1 MPINPLNR
9 PASQLFSKLP
19 LRTVLIVPFV
29 LQMVSAVGL
38 VGYLSFKS
46 GQESVEDLANQLIQQ
61 VGERISDRLTDY
73 LNAPQNAVA
82 ANHLAV
88 EQGML
93 NLNDTKQLRQQLWQQ
108 TILNPTLQS
117 SFFVNELGE
126 QIGYGRL
133 MSEEFVQ
140 QVTRVT
146 GEKFSIGTPF
156 FNSLKNTDAGKLKYY
171 SVDSKGNPV
180 KLLSTVPVDNRKTVW
195 YRQAKASK
203 KQTWSPIVVFNV
215 MPTLGIFA
223 LSPIKDAGGKW
234 RGVFTSNYGLSAIST
249 FLDRLYF
256 SPSGQTFIIER
267 SGNLVATSTLE
278 TPFVKHAKQQPTRL
292 LAANSQDIRTRDIA
306 RELVNRFGNLSSL
319 QTAQQFIVASKG
331 DGVPPSPVLRQ
342 FVRVTPYRDARGLD
356 WLIVVVVPE
365 SDFMAHIQANT
376 RNTLCLCAATLVLA
390 SAIGLLTSRWVT
402 KPILRL
408 NTAAKNLGKG
418 EWDQPLEIRRLDEVG
433 ELANSFNLMAA
444 QLQQAFAEQ
453 KSLTEALAQRES
465 QLKQFMEAIPAGI
478 SIHDVSGK
486 VVYLNQTGKRLLGVA
501 NIPEATLQKMVEVYQ
516 IYRQN
521 QPYPTEELPAFRA
534 LRGETIFLDDLEV
547 HRDGEIIPFEVRAT
561 PIFDAG
567 GNIIYAINAFTDITQ
582 RKESE
587 KILTDYNRT
596 LATEVAERT
605 CALDR
610 ANELLQNEMAD
621 RQLLEQKLYSSTE
634 QIVKI
639 FESIGDI
646 ILIFEP
652 REKTIQIIAT
662 KGIFQYNYQTNQ
674 IDSIIEQFFQEE
686 SNEIYFA
693 QVLEALESQQTIS
706 FDYSLRINNQEVWF
720 AAKISPLSDRSVVWV
735 ARDISDRQL
744 AEARLLEAQKI
755 AHIGSW
761 EYDIAQATST
771 WSEELYRM
779 FELDPTQKPLATP
792 ELVER
797 FHPEDRSPYL
807 TMLEDRSIHKKSFE
821 LDLRLIR
828 RDRSI
833 TYMEVRGKP
842 VFDNK
847 GQLIRWFGTVL
858 DISDRKQAEAALRK
872 SAQREQA
879 IGRSIDRIRQ
889 SLDIDTIFQTTTSE
903 LRQALNCD
911 RVAIYRFNPDW
922 SGEFVA
928 ESMGEGWISVIQQSN
943 ELNLPNNLTA
953 DFSCAAK
960 TLQVSGKPVRDSY
973 LQGNQG
979 GTYDGDTCYRMVE
992 DIYAAGFSSCYI
1004 EVLEQFQTRAYIIT
1018 PIFCGSQLWGLL
1030 ASYQNSGPRSWREA
1044 EINIAL
1050 QIRTQ
1055 LEVALQQA
1063 QLLEATQQQAVQL
1076 QQIALA
1082 AESANLAKS
1091 TFLANMSHE
1100 LRTPLN
1106 AILGF
1111 SQLMQRSV
1119 GLNPEQQENIGIINR
1134 SGEHLL
1140 TLINQILDLAKIEAG
1155 RITLNPTDFQ
1165 LSRLLNE
1172 VEEMFK
1178 LQAREQQLELIFS
1191 YSSDIPKYVRAD
1203 RVKLHQVLINLLSNA
1218 IKFTKEGGIA
1228 LRVSLVAEP
1237 ENQQLPV
1244 DSYQLHF
1251 EIEDTGSGM
1260 TPDEL
1265 DQLFQAFVQTKT
1277 GENSQQGT
1285 GLGLAISQH
1294 FVKLMGGI
1302 ITVRSQVGS
1311 GTAFAFDIPVS
1322 AVDAANIQPVQPLR
1336 RAVALEPNQPRYR
1349 ILIVDDREDNS
1360 QLLLK
1365 ILAAFDFELKEA
1377 RNGAEAIEIWSSF
1390 EPHLIFM
1397 DMWMPVMDGYEATK
1411 RIKATVKGQATAIIA
1426 VSAASAEEARTVTVS
1441 DDSDDFIHKP
1451 FRDTEIFATLHK
1463 HLGVRYIYDEPDS
1476 VPEPTQ
1482 IEPPTPE
1489 NVAALPA
1496 DWLAALEKA
1505 TIECDL
1511 ELILSQ
1517 IELIRDRNH
1526 SLASALAALANE
1538 FQFNQI
1544 LALIRPETKGKGY

>member
-1 MPINPLNR
+1 MPIHPLNSP
-9 PASQLFSKLP
+9 PAELLSKVS

-29 LQMVSAVGL
+29 LLTVSAVGL

-46 GQESVEDLANQLIQQ
+46 SRESVEDLAQQLMEQ
-61 VGERISDRLTDY
+61 VGERIGDRLTNY

-82 ANHLAV
+82 ANRLAV
-88 EQGML
+88 EQATL
-93 NLNDTKQLRQQLWQQ
+93 NLNNTQQLRQKLWQQ
-108 TILNPTLQS
+108 IILNPTLQS
-117 SFFVNELGE
+117 SFFVNERGE

-140 QVTRVT
+140 QVTKVT
-146 GEKFSIGTPF
+146 GEKFSIGTRF
-156 FNSLKNTDAGKLKYY
+156 FSSMKSTDLGKMKYY
-171 SVDSKGNPV
+171 SVDSKGNPL
-180 KLLSTVPVDNRKTVW
+180 KLLYSIPMDNRETVW
-195 YRQAKASK
+195 FRQAKASN
-203 KQTWSPIVVFNV
+203 KQTWSPIVVFKV

-223 LSPIKDAGGKW
+223 VSPIKDASGKW

-256 SPSGQTFIIER
+256 SKSGQTFIMER

-278 TPFVKHAKQQPTRL
+278 TPFVKQGKQPPTRL
-292 LAANSQDIRTRDIA
+292 LATNSQDTRTRDIA
-306 RELVNRFGNLSSL
+306 RQLANGFANLNSLNRAEQFSL
-319 QTAQQFIVASKG
+319 TSKG
-331 DGVPPSPVLRQ
+331 SRQ
-342 FVRVTPYRDARGLD
+342 FVRVAPYGDAYGLD

-365 SDFMAHIQANT
+365 SDFMDRIQANT
-376 RNTLCLCAATLVLA
+376 RNTLYLCAGTLVLA
-390 SAIGLLTSRWVT
+390 IAIGLLTARWLT
-402 KPILRL
+402 QPILRL

-418 EWDQPLEIRRLDEVG
+418 EWHQPLEIRRFDELG
-433 ELANSFNLMAA
+433 DLTNSFNLMAA
-444 QLQQAFAEQ
+444 QLQQAFSEQ
-453 KSLTEALAQRES
+453 KSLTEALAQSES
-465 QLKQFMEAIPAGI
+465 QLKQFLEAIPAGI
-478 SIHDVSGK
+478 SIHDASGK
-486 VVYLNQTGKRLLGVA
+486 VVYLNPTAKRLLGVQ
-501 NIPEATLQKMVEVYQ
+501 NIPDATLEEMAEVYQ
-516 IYRQN
+516 IYHQN
-521 QPYPTEELPAFRA
+521 QSCPTEKIPAFRA
-534 LRGETIFLDDLEV
+534 LRGETVLVDDLEL
-547 HRDGEIIPFEVRAT
+547 HRDGEIIKLEVRAT

-567 GNIIYAINAFTDITQ
+567 GKIIYAINAFTDISG
-582 RKESE
+582 RKQSE
-587 KILTDYNRT
+587 KLLTDYNRT

-605 CALDR
+605 AALAR
-610 ANELLQNEMAD
+610 ANELLHEEVAERNFIE
-621 RQLLEQKLYSSTE
+621 LKLDSST
-634 QIVKI
+634 QKILKI
-639 FESIGDI
+639 FESIADI
-646 ILIFEP
+646 ILILELP
-652 REKTIQIIAT
+652 QKTIQVLPT
-662 KGIFQYNYQTNQ
+662 RGIFQDNNQTDRLESILEQ
-674 IDSIIEQFFQEE
+674 IF
-686 SNEIYFA
+686 NEGCQDIYFT
-693 QVLEALESQQTIS
+693 QVREALETQQTIN
-706 FDYSLRINNQEVWF
+706 FDYRMQINNQEVWF

-755 AHIGSW
+755 ARIGSW

-792 ELVER
+792 ELIER
-797 FHPEDRSPYL
+797 FHSEDRSLYL
-807 TMLEDRSIHKKSFE
+807 TMLQQRSIHKKSFE

-828 RDRSI
+828 RDGSL

-842 VFDNK
+842 VFDRK
-847 GQLIRWFGTVL
+847 GELIRWFGTVL
-858 DISDRKQAEAALRK
+858 DITAYKQAEAALRE

-903 LRQALNCD
+903 LRETLKCD

-928 ESMGEGWISVIQQSN
+928 ESKGESWISLMQQLV

-953 DFSCAAK
+953 DSRCVAK
-960 TLQVSGKPVRDSY
+960 SLQGSGEGVRDTY
-973 LQGNQG
+973 LQENQG
-979 GTYDGDTCYRMVE
+979 GIYNLGSAYRMVE
-992 DIYAAGFSSCYI
+992 DIYTAGFTSCYV
-1004 EVLEQFQTRAYIIT
+1004 EMLEQFQARSYIIC

-1030 ASYQNSGPRSWREA
+1030 ASYQNSGPRTWGEA

-1050 QIRTQ
+1050 QISTQ
-1055 LEVALQQA
+1055 LGVALQQA

-1076 QQIALA
+1076 QQAALA
-1082 AESANLAKS
+1082 AEAANLAKS

-1106 AILGF
+1106 SILGF

-1119 GLNPEQQENIGIINR
+1119 NLSREQQENIGIINR

-1155 RITLNPTDFQ
+1155 RTTLNPTDFQ

-1172 VEEMFK
+1172 VEEMFQ

-1191 YSSDIPKYVRAD
+1191 YSRNIPEYLHAD
-1203 RVKLHQVLINLLSNA
+1203 QVKLRQVLINLLSNA

-1228 LRVSLVAEP
+1228 VRVSSVIEQ
-1237 ENQQLPV
+1237 ENQQLPIN
-1244 DSYQLHF
+1244 YKLHF
-1251 EIEDTGSGM
+1251 EIEDTGCGM
-1260 TPDEL
+1260 APDEL

-1277 GENSQQGT
+1277 GEKSQQGT

-1294 FVKLMGGI
+1294 FVKLMGDI
-1302 ITVRSQVGS
+1302 ITVRSKVGH
-1311 GTAFAFDIPVS
+1311 GTTFAFDIPVS
-1322 AVDAANIQPVQPLR
+1322 AVEVAAMEPVQPSR
-1336 RAVALEPNQPRYR
+1336 RAIALESNQPRYR
-1349 ILIVDDREDNS
+1349 ILIVDDRDDNR

-1365 ILAAFDFELKEA
+1365 ILATFDFELKEA
-1377 RNGAEAIEIWSSF
+1377 CNGLEAVEVWTSF

-1397 DMWMPVMDGYEATK
+1397 DMWMPVMDGGEATQ
-1411 RIKATVKGQATAIIA
+1411 RIKATVKGETTVIIA
-1426 VSAASAEEARTVTVS
+1426 VSAANAEEARTVTIS
-1441 DDSDDFIHKP
+1441 NDWDDFIHKP
-1451 FRDTEIFATLHK
+1451 FQEADIFATLHK
-1463 HLGVRYIYDEPDS
+1463 HLGVRYIYDEPES

-1482 IEPPTPE
+1482 IEAPTPE

-1496 DWLAALEKA
+1496 DWLTALEKA

-1517 IELIRDRNH
+1517 IEQIRDRND

-1544 LALIRPETKGKGY
+1544 LALIRPQTK